1 MSKCMRSLVT
11 AGLLL
16 STCVFGTGCQTTD
29 NSNAVAG
36 GVVGGGLGAIT
47 GALVGSLMGRRDAAA
62 GALIGA
68 AAGATGGA
76 LLGHAQD
83 ERNQQAATA
92 AQVQYQQ
99 AQAVAEQNALTNADV
114 VYMIKSGLSEQVIVN
129 AIHSRGGRFDTTP
142 DGIVQLKANG
152 VSDYVIQVMQTTPPP
167 SATVMPPGAVMAPGP
182 AVVGPGPAVIVA
194 PRPYYGWYG
203 WR

>member
-1 MSKCMRSLVT
+1 MSKRMRSLAT
-11 AGLLL
+11 AALLL

-83 ERNQQAATA
+83 ERNQQVSTA

-114 VYMIKSGLSEQVIVN
+114 VYMVKSGLSEQVVVN
-129 AIHSRGGRFDTTP
+129 SIHSRGGRFDTTP

-152 VSDYVIQVMQTTPPP
+152 VSDYVIQVMQSTPPP
-167 SATVMPPGAVMAPGP
+167 SATVMPPPT
-182 AVVGPGPAVIVA
+182 VVGGPAVIVA
-194 PRPYYGWYG
+194 PRPYYYGYYG